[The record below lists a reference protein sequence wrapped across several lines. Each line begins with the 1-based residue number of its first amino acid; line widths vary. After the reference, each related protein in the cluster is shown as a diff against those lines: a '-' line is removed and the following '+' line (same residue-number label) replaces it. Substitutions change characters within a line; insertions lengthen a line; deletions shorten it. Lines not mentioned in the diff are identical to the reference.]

1 MAGVN
6 SFQDTIFD
14 TSTQLTA
21 PGNGSEV
28 QVAVNNYF
36 ATSSYTLFVK
46 VAAINTNVKVAL
58 QGSLNNSDWADII
71 ADQTISA
78 NGNYFYSVSGRPVKY
93 IRPVFVSEAGG
104 TAATVDFVV
113 AAL

>member
-6 SFQDTIFD
+6 YFQDTIFD

-36 ATSSYTLFVK
+36 ATSSYTLSVK
-46 VAAINTNVKVAL
+46 VAAIKH
-58 QGSLNNSDWADII
+58 
-71 ADQTISA
+71 
-78 NGNYFYSVSGRPVKY
+78 
-93 IRPVFVSEAGG
+93 
-104 TAATVDFVV
+104 
-113 AAL
+113 